1 MFKATARLYL
11 ITSPHC
17 YMHTSE
23 QLSLHLKIRD
33 TKFDLTTSHGED
45 HLIPEAN
52 LKRDAQSI

>member
-1 MFKATARLYL
+1 
-11 ITSPHC
+11 
-17 YMHTSE
+17 MHTSE